1 VRPGLL
7 IADMTS
13 YTRFFR
19 LSLIALLFLTACGKS
34 DTEPPVEEL
43 VVVERVGSEGGALRL
58 ESADGSSFELRIP
71 AGALSAEQEITIRK
85 LPAASW
91 PSETEENPPV
101 GGAVFEM
108 LPEGL
113 TFQTPVTTISRFS
126 QSPAS
131 LGMGSNNVFP
141 SQVSRSSAGAV
152 ERHPTALTR
161 QSAASVVVGRTSHF
175 STHWVGTQTAEGE
188 FGVNV
193 EWPAEPDEVGYVVPT
208 LLTLWTSSAAATSLP
223 YRMGVFVP
231 EPLVAE
237 SSPPLSP
244 GYWETA
250 TSNPEAELLSVLREH
265 LDALDDER
273 LIHTYFSVSYDLE
286 GLPLADLQ
294 EGMPYVIEEWDM
306 PNFYCYWDG
315 VGDGIGAG
323 WLVVQIFIDGD
334 GETPVPLTYV
344 TEVSFDCSPF
354 TPL

>member
-1 VRPGLL
+1 
-7 IADMTS
+7 MTS

-19 LSLIALLFLTACGKS
+19 LSLIALLTLTACGKS
-34 DTEPPVEEL
+34 DAEPDAEPDGELPDDEL
-43 VVVERVGSEGGALRL
+43 VVVQRVGSTGGALRL
-58 ESADGSSFELRIP
+58 ESPDGSSFELRIP
-71 AGALSAEQEITIRK
+71 AGALPAEEEITIRR

-113 TFQTPVTTISRFS
+113 TFQTPVTTITRFS
-126 QSPAS
+126 ASPAS
-131 LGMGSNNVFP
+131 LGTGSNNVFP

-161 QSAASVVVGRTSHF
+161 ASAASAVIGRTTHF
-175 STHWVGTQTAEGE
+175 STHWIGTQTAQGE

-193 EWPAEPDEVGYVVPT
+193 EWPAEPDNFGYVIPT

-231 EPLVAE
+231 EPLVE
-237 SSPPLSP
+237 GTSPPLTP

-273 LIHTYFSVSYDLE
+273 LIHSNFSVSYDLE

-294 EGMPYVIEEWDM
+294 EGMPYVIQEWDM
-306 PNFYCYWDG
+306 PNFDCWWDG
-315 VGDGIGAG
+315 MGDGIGSG

-334 GETPVPLTYV
+334 VPLTYV
-344 TEVSFDCSPF
+344 TEVTFDCSPF
-354 TPL
+354 IPA